1 MKLPE
6 PKHDS
11 AFSVEKAISQRRS
24 VRSYADNTLSLEE
37 VSQLLWAAQGM
48 TGASGERSAPSAGAT
63 YPLRAYV
70 AAGNVPGLPAGIYKY
85 DCQAHELTLLFN
97 GDERGKLADATRG
110 QSWVSEAPASL
121 IICSS
126 AGSTMQRYPE
136 MGERYVYMEAGHA
149 AQNVYLQATALGLG
163 TVAVGAFDAPAIK
176 RMLWLMPHEEP
187 LYIMPVGKM
196 LQGESNID

>member
-6 PKHDS
+6 PKLNS
-11 AFSVEKAISQRRS
+11 TFSVEKAISQRRS
-24 VRSYADNTLSLEE
+24 VRSYADATLSLEE

-48 TGASGERSAPSAGAT
+48 TGAGGERSAPSAGAT
-63 YPLRAYV
+63 YPLRVYI
-70 AAGNVPGLPAGIYKY
+70 AAGHVTDLAAGIYKY

-97 GDERGKLADATRG
+97 GDERSHLADATRG
-110 QSWVSEAPASL
+110 QGWVSEAPASL

-126 AGSTMQRYPE
+126 AASTMQRYQE

-163 TVAVGAFDAPAIK
+163 TVVVGAFDAPAIK
-176 RMLWLMPHEEP
+176 RLLWLLPHEQP
-187 LYIMPVGKM
+187 LYIMPLGQPA
-196 LQGESNID
+196 QGDQID